1 MKDDGRETT
10 GPRILIVEDE
20 AILAEDMGISL
31 KNIGYVVEDKAST
44 GAEAVRLAQ
53 ELRPDLILMDIKL
66 RGHIDGMEAADRI
79 RANLDIPVIYL
90 TGYSERDVLERA
102 KKTQPY
108 GYLGKP
114 ISLSELRSTIDTAL
128 YKHAADKRVRESEE
142 RFRSLIDQA
151 ADAIFVHDF
160 GGKFLDINQQAS
172 TSLSY
177 TRDELLSMSVGDIDP
192 DIVHRG
198 DSTKYWANLPA
209 TFEARHKRKDG
220 TTFPVEIRLGP
231 IEYGET
237 KVILAIV
244 RDITDRK
251 MAEKALEESEER
263 FRTAFQTSPDAVSIN
278 RLSDGLYVD
287 VNDGFTELSGFTRE
301 EVIGN
306 SSLAI
311 NIWNDPTDRDRL
323 VAGLRAL
330 GHVNNLEAQF
340 CRKDGGVRT
349 GLLSARIMDLN
360 GEPHILSVTRDV
372 HDWEKTQLELREKTS
387 LLNSLI
393 EALPDVIYFKDAE
406 RRHVIVNKAYER
418 FFGVKRQEVL
428 GKTVEE
434 FIPPDTTKPSR
445 MSDDEVINSKKSLFE
460 EQSWANKR
468 GENRIFETRKFPIL
482 DDRGNILAIGGIS
495 RDITGRKR
503 SEEQIK
509 ASLREKEILL
519 REIHHRVKNNLAV
532 IQSLLRI
539 QARYAGNTEF
549 SRMLEDGQNRIRSM
563 ALAHE
568 LLYQSE
574 NLTYVNM
581 GGYLA
586 KLLNQLI
593 ESFSIVGKRI
603 EIKKEIQEVHLGI
616 DTAVPLGFILT
627 ELLSNCYQHA
637 FPKSGNGEILVMLR
651 RIGEGQCEFVVK
663 DDGVGIP
670 GDKQYEE
677 SSSLG
682 FRLIQIFVNQL
693 NGKSEIVREEGT
705 EFRIIF
711 PLN

>member
-1 MKDDGRETT
+1 
-10 GPRILIVEDE
+10 
-20 AILAEDMGISL
+20 
-31 KNIGYVVEDKAST
+31 
-44 GAEAVRLAQ
+44 
-53 ELRPDLILMDIKL
+53 
-66 RGHIDGMEAADRI
+66 
-79 RANLDIPVIYL
+79 
-90 TGYSERDVLERA
+90 
-102 KKTQPY
+102 
-108 GYLGKP
+108 
-114 ISLSELRSTIDTAL
+114 
-128 YKHAADKRVRESEE
+128 
-142 RFRSLIDQA
+142 
-151 ADAIFVHDF
+151 
-160 GGKFLDINQQAS
+160 
-172 TSLSY
+172 
-177 TRDELLSMSVGDIDP
+177 
-192 DIVHRG
+192 
-198 DSTKYWANLPA
+198 
-209 TFEARHKRKDG
+209 
-220 TTFPVEIRLGP
+220 
-231 IEYGET
+231 
-237 KVILAIV
+237 
-244 RDITDRK
+244 
-251 MAEKALEESEER
+251 
-263 FRTAFQTSPDAVSIN
+263 
-278 RLSDGLYVD
+278 
-287 VNDGFTELSGFTRE
+287 
-301 EVIGN
+301 
-306 SSLAI
+306 
-311 NIWNDPTDRDRL
+311 
-323 VAGLRAL
+323 
-330 GHVNNLEAQF
+330 
-340 CRKDGGVRT
+340 
-349 GLLSARIMDLN
+349 
-360 GEPHILSVTRDV
+360 
-372 HDWEKTQLELREKTS
+372 
-387 LLNSLI
+387 
-393 EALPDVIYFKDAE
+393 IYFKDAE